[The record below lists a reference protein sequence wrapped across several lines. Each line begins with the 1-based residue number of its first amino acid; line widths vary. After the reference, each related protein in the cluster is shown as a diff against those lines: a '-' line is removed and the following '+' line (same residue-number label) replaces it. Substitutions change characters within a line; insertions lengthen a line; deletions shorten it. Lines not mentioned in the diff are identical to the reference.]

1 MHPDEHVLTYHEN
14 PSRFRDALSHSA
26 SVAGF
31 SARLIE
37 KDYYCSMILQD
48 VASVSVEQLVFKG
61 GTCLAKVYANF
72 YRLSEDLDFAIP
84 AAVDTTRG
92 ARRRKFAP
100 LKEHFAGLSERLPCL
115 RSVEEFTGHNQN
127 RQYIGR
133 CSYRSLVTGQDE
145 FVKVE
150 ISLREVIVEPV
161 EKRPAITVLIDPYR
175 GLPVIQP
182 ILVDVLSVREA
193 YAEKLRAALTRREPA
208 VRDFYDVHHAIG
220 MGILDPFEDD
230 LLQLVRRKLALPDCE
245 PVDTSPEKLRDLSMQ
260 VESQL
265 RPVLRVADYDSFDL
279 PQAFGVLARVADA
292 VQKHGA
298 P

>member
-1 MHPDEHVLTYHEN
+1 MHPDEHVLTYHDD
-14 PSRFRDALSHSA
+14 PRRFREALSYSA

-37 KDYYCSMILQD
+37 KDYYCSMILRD
-48 VASVSVEQLVFKG
+48 FENVSVQELVFKG
-61 GTCLAKVYANF
+61 GTCLAKVHADF

-84 AAVDTTRG
+84 AAADATRG
-92 ARRRKFAP
+92 ARRRKVTP

-115 RSVEEFTGHNQN
+115 RAVEEFSGHNQN
-127 RQYIGR
+127 RQYIGQ
-133 CSYRSLVTGQDE
+133 CCYRSLVTGQDE

-150 ISLREVIVEPV
+150 VSLRELILEPV
-161 EKRPAITVLIDPYR
+161 EQRPANTVLIDPYR

-182 ILVDVLSVREA
+182 ILLDVLSVREA

-208 VRDFYDVHHAIG
+208 IRDFYDVHHATR

-230 LLQLVRRKLALPDCE
+230 LLQLVRRKLAVPDCE
-245 PVDTSPEKLRDLSMQ
+245 PVDASREKLRHLSMQ
-260 VESQL
+260 LQSQL
-265 RPVLRVADYDSFDL
+265 EPVLRVADYDSFDL
-279 PQAFGVLARVADA
+279 PQAFAVVARVADA
-292 VQKHGA
+292 VQERDA